1 MSTPRAPVLVSA
13 CLLGAPVRHDGGHRR
28 DDHAVLQRWR
38 AEGRVLAL
46 CPERLGGL
54 PTPRPPAE
62 ITAGA
67 GGLAVWQGQARV
79 LTQRGDDVSPAFV
92 AGAAQVLAAVKAQG
106 VRVAVLKAGSPSCGP
121 HDTHD
126 GRFVGQRVAQPGVTA
141 AVLRAWG
148 VVVFDEHQ
156 WAEAA
161 WADESLSGSADGAC
175 RVEDPAAPWAPG
187 SVSGRP
193 LSP

>member
-1 MSTPRAPVLVSA
+1 MMSTPRAPVLVSA

-148 VVVFDEHQ
+148 VAVEVRGNRQEGNGFEGGG
-156 WAEAA
+156 AA
-161 WADESLSGSADGAC
+161 PALTLCRRGSPAQ
-175 RVEDPAAPWAPG
+175 EPAAVACG
-187 SVSGRP
+187 AD
-193 LSP
+193 

>member
-28 DDHAVLQRWR
+28 VDHAVLQRWR

-62 ITAGA
+62 ITEGA
-67 GGLAVWQGQARV
+67 GGLAVWQGHARV
-79 LTQRGDDVSPAFV
+79 LTRQGDDVSPAFV
-92 AGAAQVLAAVKAQG
+92 AGAAQVLAAVKAHG

-126 GRFVGQRVAQPGVTA
+126 GRFVGQRVAHPGVTA
-141 AVLRAWG
+141 AALRAWG
-148 VVVFDEHQ
+148 VAVFDEHQ

-161 WADESLSGSADGAC
+161 AADDAGERSIDRKSRL
-175 RVEDPAAPWAPG
+175 EDPAAPSAPG
-187 SVSGRP
+187 STSRRP

>member
-1 MSTPRAPVLVSA
+1 MSAPRAPVLVSA

-62 ITAGA
+62 ITEGA
-67 GGLAVWQGQARV
+67 GGLAVWLGRARV
-79 LTQRGDDVSPAFV
+79 LTRQGDDVSPAFV
-92 AGAAQVLAAVKAQG
+92 AGAAQVLAAVKAHR

-148 VVVFDEHQ
+148 VAVFDEHQ
-156 WAEAA
+156 WDEAA
-161 WADESLSGSADGAC
+161 CADDASGGAIEGGS
-175 RVEDPAAPWAPG
+175 RPEEPAAPSAAEHASRP
-187 SVSGRP
+187 P